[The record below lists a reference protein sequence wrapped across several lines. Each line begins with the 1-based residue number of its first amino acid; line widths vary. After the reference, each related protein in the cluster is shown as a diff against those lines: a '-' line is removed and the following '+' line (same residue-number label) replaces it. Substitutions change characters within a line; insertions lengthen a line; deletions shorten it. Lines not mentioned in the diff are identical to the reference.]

1 MRMPQH
7 PARWVLT
14 ILFVTLVGMSLWIV
28 WAVQK
33 LEKHKSRA
41 QPPAPLVEKEKHAS

>member
-7 PARWVLT
+7 PARWILT
-14 ILFVTLVGMSLWIV
+14 ILFVTLVGMSLWII

-33 LEKHKSRA
+33 LEKRKGKE
-41 QPPAPLVEKEKHAS
+41 PPPVTPVIERPS